1 MFYDN
6 KFTKLNK
13 KKAIIE
19 KIELK
24 SDKST
29 I

>member
-13 KKAIIE
+13 KKSIIE